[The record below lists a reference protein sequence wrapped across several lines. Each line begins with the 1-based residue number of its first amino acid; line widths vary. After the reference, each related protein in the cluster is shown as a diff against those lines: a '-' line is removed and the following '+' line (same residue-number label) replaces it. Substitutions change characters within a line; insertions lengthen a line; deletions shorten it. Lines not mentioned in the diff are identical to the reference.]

1 MVPQSRKEPDNNIK
15 GRIIPFAVGSDT
27 SAEFRVLGWS
37 RLAASLLLVS
47 TKTKGLNNLL
57 WVYGPNHGSKTAAY
71 YAGDQY
77 VDLFGLDAYTDFVD
91 PQHIKG
97 YDEIIRLPKPFGF
110 TEFGPHGSQKPPGDY
125 DYLRCIDGV
134 QKNFPKATFFLA
146 WHGNWGLG
154 KNINTKPLLDQWLH

>member
-1 MVPQSRKEPDNNIK
+1 MFDY
-15 GRIIPFAVGSDT
+15 F
-27 SAEFRVLGWS
+27 
-37 RLAASLLLVS
+37 

-77 VDLFGLDAYTDFVD
+77 VDLIGLDAYTDFID

-110 TEFGPHGSQKPPGDY
+110 TEFGPHGPQKPAGR
-125 DYLRCIDGV
+125 LRLPAISSTACRRT
-134 QKNFPKATFFLA
+134 FPKATFFLA
-146 WHGNWGLG
+146 WHWNWGLG
-154 KNINTKPLLDQWLH
+154 RNRNTKQLLEHPWIVNREDLPAKAAGGK